1 MFLGIFLVVKFIW
14 LYKFI
19 KTGNFILGI
28 QLPRAP
34 QAAGHSLVL
43 SQGYLKKIKKGAKKV
58 NFSQGCFTMAQGGGL
73 KARLYHNPFSSPLGS

>member
-1 MFLGIFLVVKFIW
+1 MYSSSVALMIAYASTLLTPCSSKS
-14 LYKFI
+14 
-19 KTGNFILGI
+19 
-28 QLPRAP
+28 RAL
-34 QAAGHSLVL
+34 ASAGHSLVL

>member
-1 MFLGIFLVVKFIW
+1 MYSSSVALMIAYASTLLTPCSSKSRALAAASHSLV
-14 LYKFI
+14 LE
-19 KTGNFILGI
+19 
-28 QLPRAP
+28 
-34 QAAGHSLVL
+34 LVL

>member
-1 MFLGIFLVVKFIW
+1 MIAYASTLLTPCSSKS
-14 LYKFI
+14 
-19 KTGNFILGI
+19 
-28 QLPRAP
+28 RALA
-34 QAAGHSLVL
+34 AAGHSLVL